1 MIRGLKESV
10 YSKKP
15 SKYLVGGSVDL
26 SVMTFDKTKDFLAST
41 DGLSNVNSSIGE
53 EIAFCM
59 CDPNKHYTKMCRV
72 VGQLMAGQLMA
83 CAKRKIV
90 WYASDSFDSIY
101 FIVKTPEERAI
112 YECAYHAG
120 SHTMI
125 GCTKYSLTTGKYGNG
140 YDNELSQIIGEF
152 I

>member
-15 SKYLVGGSVDL
+15 SKYLGDSVDL

-41 DGLSNVNSSIGE
+41 DGLSNVNRLIGE
-53 EIAFCM
+53 DIAFYM
-59 CDPNKHYTKMCRV
+59 CDPNRHYTTICRV
-72 VGQLMAGQLMA
+72 VNQLMGG
-83 CAKRKIV
+83 AKRKIV

-101 FIVKTPEERAI
+101 FLVKTPEERAI

-125 GCTKYSLTTGKYGNG
+125 GCVKYSITTGKYGNG
-140 YDNELSQIIGEF
+140 YDDELSQIIGEF